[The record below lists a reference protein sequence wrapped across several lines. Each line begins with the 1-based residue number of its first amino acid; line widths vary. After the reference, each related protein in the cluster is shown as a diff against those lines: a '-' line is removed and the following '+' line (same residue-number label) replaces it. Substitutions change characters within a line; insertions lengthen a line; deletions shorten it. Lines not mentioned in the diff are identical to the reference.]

1 MINNQNAVK
10 NGPACVVNEF
20 SFPNSLKNKGVE
32 KDPRFAPI
40 NRVELA
46 NVSDPFGAITL
57 TSEKI

>member
-10 NGPACVVNEF
+10 SGPACVVNEF
-20 SFPNSLKNKGVE
+20 IFPNSLTNKSVE
-32 KDPRFAPI
+32 TDPRFVPI

-46 NVSDPFGAITL
+46 NVSDPFGAIIQ